1 MPLLAR
7 VANRLFSGVLAWQ
20 AKYKAERQELN
31 GVRFEQE
38 SVIQTL
44 RSDKDLLSQRVR
56 LLESHA
62 KKAEEQGPD
71 VGWDLAVQRG
81 KKLAV
86 AETRVVQM
94 SSKLRLLEK
103 QLERANQTLDVLRAG
118 PQQKVAE
125 EEERQPS
132 EVSEPER
139 VISTTLKQGD
149 EGPRKKTKRRASGY
163 GCARNNM

>member
-1 MPLLAR
+1 MSFFR
-7 VANRLFSGVLAWQ
+7 GVLARQ

-62 KKAEEQGPD
+62 KQADEQGPD

-86 AETRVVQM
+86 AEARVVQM

-118 PQQKVAE
+118 QQKGAE

-132 EVSEPER
+132 EVPEPER

-149 EGPRKKTKRRASGY
+149 EGPRKTMKRRASGY
-163 GCARNNM
+163 GCVAI

>member
-1 MPLLAR
+1 M
-7 VANRLFSGVLAWQ
+7 
-20 AKYKAERQELN
+20 
-31 GVRFEQE
+31 
-38 SVIQTL
+38 IQTL
-44 RSDKDLLSQRVR
+44 RSDKDLLSQRLR

-62 KKAEEQGPD
+62 KQADEQGPD

-103 QLERANQTLDVLRAG
+103 QLERAKNQNLDVLRAE
-118 PQQKVAE
+118 PQKVA

-149 EGPRKKTKRRASGY
+149 EGPRKTTKRRASGY
-163 GCARNNM
+163 GCVAI

>member
-1 MPLLAR
+1 MSFFR
-7 VANRLFSGVLAWQ
+7 GVLARQ
-20 AKYKAERQELN
+20 AKYKAERRELT

-44 RSDKDLLSQRVR
+44 RSDKDLLSQRLR

-62 KKAEEQGPD
+62 KQADEQGPD

-103 QLERANQTLDVLRAG
+103 QLERAKNQNLDVLRAE
-118 PQQKVAE
+118 PQKVA

>member
-7 VANRLFSGVLAWQ
+7 VANCLFSGVLVGQ

-62 KKAEEQGPD
+62 KKTDEQGPD

-103 QLERANQTLDVLRAG
+103 QLERANQTLDVLRAE
-118 PQQKVAE
+118 PQKAAE

-149 EGPRKKTKRRASGY
+149 EGPRKKTKRRAASGY
-163 GCARNNM
+163 GCVAI

>member
-7 VANRLFSGVLAWQ
+7 VANCLFFSGFAWQ
-20 AKYKAERQELN
+20 AKYKAERQELT

-44 RSDKDLLSQRVR
+44 RSDKDLLSQRLR

-62 KKAEEQGPD
+62 KKADEQGPD

-86 AETRVVQM
+86 AEARVAQM

-103 QLERANQTLDVLRAG
+103 QLERANQNLDVLRAG
-118 PQQKVAE
+118 QQKVA

-132 EVSEPER
+132 EVPEPER

-149 EGPRKKTKRRASGY
+149 EGPPKKTKRRASGY
-163 GCARNNM
+163 GCVAI